1 MLKSERGTN
10 MEIQKNNK
18 NVFIEIACSIVI
30 VIIIISVA
38 IGWKNVSDDKKERAE
53 LLYNINYETSGKDY
67 LDVDKLKMQMSKYSY
82 VGMDEDEFW
91 KKWSTLYESFQE
103 GHCDYIIFAIDEEKK
118 MTDNELEDLKMH
130 IKIMQAKNNKNI
142 EKVSIEKAIKLSA
155 VMKVLYYDPDYETSF
170 EVTDILMVK
179 EDGKWKILF
188 DSNLDGSFIKQLF
201 DKSSKAELHP
211 QY

>member
-1 MLKSERGTN
+1 
-10 MEIQKNNK
+10 MEILKNNK

-30 VIIIISVA
+30 VIMIISVA
-38 IGWKNVSDDKKERAE
+38 IGWKNVSDDKKERSE
-53 LLYNINYETSGKDY
+53 LLDNISYETSGKDY

-82 VGMDEDEFW
+82 VGMEEDEFW
-91 KKWSTLYESFQE
+91 KNWSTLYEKFQE
-103 GHCDYIIFAIDEEKK
+103 EHCDYIQFGIGEEKK
-118 MTDNELEDLKMH
+118 MTDNELEDFKMH
-130 IKIMQAKNNKNI
+130 IKVAQAKNNKKV

-155 VMKVLYYDPDYETSF
+155 SMQILYYDPDYKKSF

-201 DKSSKAELHP
+201 DKSSKAELHLGN
-211 QY
+211 

>member
-1 MLKSERGTN
+1 MAN
-10 MEIQKNNK
+10 
-18 NVFIEIACSIVI
+18 
-30 VIIIISVA
+30 ISCVPFHFETRFTDS
-38 IGWKNVSDDKKERAE
+38 G
-53 LLYNINYETSGKDY
+53 INYETSGKDY

-82 VGMDEDEFW
+82 VGMDEYEFW